1 MLPREFLCFSLD
13 PPLSVCSQSTWPL
26 TAGSDQ
32 GQGGAQAI
40 EDGQALELIFS
51 SIATA
56 PLADEVD
63 THLTLFEGVRK
74 DRASTMQIYSSAG
87 QDEAAKIQAAAR
99 EYVKNGKIPSKSHA
113 L

>member
-1 MLPREFLCFSLD
+1 M
-13 PPLSVCSQSTWPL
+13 
-26 TAGSDQ
+26 GSDQ

-51 SIATA
+51 SSPTA
-56 PLADEVD
+56 PSTAEIE
-63 THLTLFEGVRK
+63 TNLTLFEDVRK

-99 EYVKNGKIPSKSHA
+99 EYVKKGKIPSK
-113 L
+113 